1 MKELNEKWPRESI
14 RDECMIS
21 SCMKGRYYC
30 QKIKDSW
37 QTLHKDKSNR
47 ILSMNEEQL
56 HQLEKIKIENNC
68 KKVSHLLCNICYNNL
83 TLITDKLDEWLT
95 SSQVII
101 VQFDCLFKELV
112 IFMNDCNSLSG
123 TISSLKENESSLW
136 NKLFQDAK
144 IIKSSSSSY
153 NNSGT
158 PSGGDFSPS
167 GAACTGSPS
176 GGNHQSERM
185 PSPLITPDPLAKESA
200 HDSYA
205 DLFFSCENLPMASLP
220 PELAKEVSKLRDA
233 HHRLWSTIEENQA
246 LMSAFESLSFNNPNS
261 S

>member
-1 MKELNEKWPRESI
+1 MV
-14 RDECMIS
+14 S
-21 SCMKGRYYC
+21 SCVKGRYYC

-37 QTLHKDKSNR
+37 QTLHKDKSTR

-68 KKVSHLLCNICYNNL
+68 KKVSSLLCNTCYNNL

-112 IFMNDCNSLSG
+112 IFMNDCNSLSA
-123 TISSLKENESSLW
+123 TLSVLKDNESCLW
-136 NKLFQDAK
+136 NKLFQDAR
-144 IIKSSSSSY
+144 IIKSTSSSSY
-153 NNSGT
+153 NNSR
-158 PSGGDFSPS
+158 SPS
-167 GAACTGSPS
+167 GCDSSPS
-176 GGNHQSERM
+176 GGLPSPGNHQSDRI

-205 DLFFSCENLPMASLP
+205 DLFFSCENLPMASIP

-246 LMSAFESLSFNNPNS
+246 LMSAFESLSFNNPNPS
-261 S
+261 